1 MRVYLDHAATT
12 PVDPAVVSAML
23 PYFTEK
29 FGNASSLHAWGREAQ
44 AALEEAREQIARKI
58 NAAPEEIVFTSGG
71 SESDNLAVKGVAYA
85 LREKRNHIITS
96 KIEHPAVLESCR
108 RLEKEGFKVTYLNV
122 DREGFVDLAQL
133 EAAITDKTAL
143 VSIMHANNEIGTIQN
158 IDAIG
163 GICQK
168 KNVIYHT
175 DSVQSFTKV
184 PLDVKK
190 QNIGLASF
198 SAHKIHGPKGVGAL
212 YVRRDVKRS
221 LIKQIHGGHHE
232 RDLRA
237 GTENIPGVVGFAK
250 AVELAG
256 TQHVREMTKLR
267 DTLLDGLL
275 KIEDTH
281 VNGPLGEHRLCN
293 NASVSFHFIEG
304 EGILLHLDMK
314 GIAVST
320 GSACSSQSLEPSHVL
335 TAIGLPVELAHGTI
349 RFSLGRE
356 NTKEEIE
363 YTIDSAKEV
372 VGKLRALSPLARKK

>member
-29 FGNASSLHAWGREAQ
+29 FGNASSLHAFGREAK
-44 AALEEAREQIARKI
+44 AALEEAREQIAQKI
-58 NAAPEEIVFTSGG
+58 NATAEEIFFTSGG

-85 LREKRNHIITS
+85 LKEKKDHIITS
-96 KIEHPAVLESCR
+96 KIEHPAVLESCK

-122 DREGFVDLAQL
+122 DREGFVNPAQL
-133 EAAITDKTAL
+133 EEAITDKTAL
-143 VSIMHANNEIGTIQN
+143 VSIMHANNEIGTIQD
-158 IDAIG
+158 IEAIG
-163 GICQK
+163 RICQK

-175 DSVQSFTKV
+175 DSVQSFTKL

-212 YVRRDVKRS
+212 YVRKDVKRS

-237 GTENIPGVVGFAK
+237 GTENIPGAVGFAK

-256 TQHVREMTKLR
+256 SQHVKTMTKLR
-267 DTLLDGLL
+267 DTLVDGLL

-281 VNGPLGEHRLCN
+281 VNGPKGERRLCN

-304 EGILLHLDMK
+304 EGILLHLDVK

-335 TAIGLPVELAHGTI
+335 TAIGLPLEFAHGTI

-356 NTKEEIE
+356 NTEEEIR
-363 YTIDSAKEV
+363 YTIESVKEV
-372 VGKLRALSPLARKK
+372 VGKLRALSPLVRKK